1 MSNIKKL
8 VLICLLLIYPL
19 TAFGICQSNADLGYG
34 MQSYCDGA
42 IEALVGTTVYEGNGE
57 YAFDTS
63 SGTIQTA
70 IYKYGCL
77 TKEFVESLG
86 MNLDMDTICPDKNK
100 PYINPYDDEDPKCEC
115 VECLENEHCK
125 ETSSNPSIERQ
136 CNTET
141 YTCCPED
148 KPLFH
153 DKKCVECYSQ
163 ENCIN
168 RLDGKTQCDMET
180 YTCIC
185 PDDKPYFS
193 GDICVECLSNANCSG
208 RTDGKTQCDT
218 ETYTCICPDDKPYFS
233 GDICVECLSNA
244 NCSDRTDGKTQCDM
258 ETYTCICPDDKPY
271 FSGDICVECLNN
283 ANCSDRTDGKTECD
297 METYTCVEP
306 SSCIVGDTCGENGSN
321 YCVYNYPSETACCQY
336 DWSMMGGPS
345 QFSAVNGEC
354 CDQFP
359 IREYNADKKFSSFI
373 CGENCKNYD
382 VSGFVCCDQGGYKN
396 CCDENGNKIQPEID
410 GWYSNLPCAND
421 PYETCETAGLFECS
435 EQCSPGEACT
445 TSDGHNGYCAS
456 DSTCC
461 PENDFVEKNNT
472 CCEEGKRYQQFYE
485 WGELSSAGCCP
496 ANYIPVELLAPLD
509 EYTGTDCCPE
519 GSSIS
524 CWTSKAGT
532 VCKQIGCYAADGTYM
547 GTPVSN

>member
-86 MNLDMDTICPDKNK
+86 MNLEMDTICPNKDK
-100 PYINPYDDEDPKCEC
+100 PYINPDDNEDPKCEC

-125 ETSSNPSIERQ
+125 EKSSDSSIEIQ
-136 CNTET
+136 CNMET
-141 YTCCPED
+141 YTCCPEN

-208 RTDGKTQCDT
+208 RTDGKTQCD
-218 ETYTCICPDDKPYFS
+218 
-233 GDICVECLSNA
+233 
-244 NCSDRTDGKTQCDM
+244 
-258 ETYTCICPDDKPY
+258 
-271 FSGDICVECLNN
+271 
-283 ANCSDRTDGKTECD
+283 
-297 METYTCVEP
+297 METYTCVVP
-306 SSCIVGDTCGENGSN
+306 SSCTVGDMCGENGSN
-321 YCVYNYPSETACCQY
+321 YCVYNYPSGTACCQY
-336 DWSMMGGPS
+336 DWMYMGGIS

-359 IREYNADKKFSSFI
+359 IQEYNADKKLSSFV

-382 VSGFVCCDQGGYKN
+382 ISGFVCCDQGGYKN
-396 CCDENGNKIQPEID
+396 CCDENGNKIQPENIG

-421 PYETCETAGLFECS
+421 PYQTCEAAGLSECS
-435 EQCSPGEACT
+435 EQCSPGKACT
-445 TSDGHNGYCAS
+445 TSDGHAGFCAS
-456 DSTCC
+456 DSICC

-472 CCEEGKRYQQFYE
+472 CCEEGKRYQQFHE

-524 CWTSKAGT
+524 CWTFKAGT

-547 GTPVSN
+547 GAPVRN